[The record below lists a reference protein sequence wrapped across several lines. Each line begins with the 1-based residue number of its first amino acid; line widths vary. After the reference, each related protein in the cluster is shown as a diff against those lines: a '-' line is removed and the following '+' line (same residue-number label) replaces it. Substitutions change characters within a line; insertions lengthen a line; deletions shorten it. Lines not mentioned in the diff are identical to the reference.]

1 METRL
6 LKLQE
11 EFLRSFDMKHMSL
24 NRAGSDW
31 LSLGVLRHLLMT
43 PMAQGNDPVRESL
56 QSSVGTLT
64 LPPDCKMLDV
74 AQPSYRK
81 HLYVLC
87 GTVSTRH
94 SHPHTLKLSP
104 LRFSVVLESITGK
117 KTISLSNLIL
127 V

>member
-1 METRL
+1 METRP

-11 EFLRSFDMKHMSL
+11 EFLRSFDMKHMRIRPAFTWRVMSFADDT
-24 NRAGSDW
+24 NSTRKS
-31 LSLGVLRHLLMT
+31 
-43 PMAQGNDPVRESL
+43 DPVRESL

-64 LPPDCKMLDV
+64 LPPDCKILDV

-81 HLYVLC
+81 RLYVLC
-87 GTVSTRH
+87 GTVSTRHSH